1 MPGML
6 RKSTAFVPRYQ
17 WFESISLQQRVMQ
30 TFGSSRDDAN
40 KLHIAREPIG
50 ENGGRQTRG
59 LRRLRIFGRQD
70 KLRADRSK
78 GRETWASRG
87 SSISERGNQR
97 PIPQIAH
104 CERRYTVE
112 QRR

>member
-1 MPGML
+1 QIHGFCAAVPMVRIHLPPAKSRANPG
-6 RKSTAFVPRYQ
+6 
-17 WFESISLQQRVMQ
+17 SLQFCCDRGAVPMVRKQRVMQ

-78 GRETWASRG
+78 GPETWA
-87 SSISERGNQR
+87 
-97 PIPQIAH
+97 
-104 CERRYTVE
+104 
-112 QRR
+112 